1 MMAVKRSPEIAAAI
15 IDESPEYLLDE
26 AAHGRAPQPAKGG
39 IDDAQL
45 RLYADVRRHGPIRAW
60 TATRYGH
67 VTITLD
73 LSAAA
78 AEAQLRQQ
86 NLLKKATRDAKAER
100 KRTEAAAD
108 AVLVEWA
115 KHGAPAVVRLTRT
128 QRELLP
134 LWRIEGAPS
143 RDAQKLF
150 GIASFDG
157 TVYSSIRALRRKALE
172 WRGGAH

>member
-1 MMAVKRSPEIAAAI
+1 MAVKRSPEIAAAI
-15 IDESPEYLLDE
+15 IDEAPDYLLDE
-26 AAHGRAPQPAKGG
+26 ATHGRAPQPAKGG
-39 IDDAQL
+39 FDDAQL
-45 RLYADVRRHGPIRAW
+45 RLYADARRHGPIRTW

-86 NLLKKATRDAKAER
+86 AQLKKATRDAKADR
-100 KRTEAAAD
+100 KRTESAAD
-108 AVLVEWA
+108 DVLREWA
-115 KHGAPAVVRLTRT
+115 KHGAPAVVRLTRV
-128 QRELLP
+128 QRDLLP
-134 LWRIEGAPS
+134 LWRIEAAPG
-143 RDAQKLF
+143 RDAQKQF

-157 TVYSSIRALRRKALE
+157 TVYTSIRALRRKALE